1 MVYAKASAAAAPL
14 RLRWAVLPSG
24 SRNHRESAPAPEPRM
39 ADGRW
44 EMNHA
49 SLQMILSHIH
59 LFTCTPG
66 LALGGKEYE
75 VHAAQAKDLA
85 NFEDHLLSHL
95 WEVEP
100 RLRRSGGKNG

>member
-66 LALGGKEYE
+66 LALGGKNTKYM
-75 VHAAQAKDLA
+75 QPKPKILQT
-85 NFEDHLLSHL
+85 
-95 WEVEP
+95 
-100 RLRRSGGKNG
+100 LRTIC